1 MKIDLL
7 LPRSDFATAAQ
18 RIIQAENWGFDGV
31 WSAEWQRNAFFPL
44 TLAANNTR
52 SPFTLG
58 ALAAAASARSPM
70 ISAQI
75 AWDLASQSDG
85 RFMLGLD
92 AEAPSF
98 LPADEDDR
106 PFECAAK
113 LREYIESLRAI
124 WRTFQDDARLRFRGR
139 HYRFRLM
146 TPFFNP
152 GPIAKPDIPIFL
164 SGDDSAVWTLA
175 GELCQGWQASALHS
189 ASFLREQILPA
200 LKLGLASAGRSRDS
214 FELVAPVPL
223 ISPRLLAHL
232 ENTEKTEKTEKIT
245 SAKPAR
251 NEAAR
256 INNDFA
262 SYAFSRNYEA
272 FAAYHG
278 WQAPLDSLRAR
289 ARAGAGGAI
298 WQSMPEDMLREI
310 AIVAQPEH
318 APAAIA
324 QRYSGLADRVCII
337 FADWHAEE
345 IAGLAAGLRE
355 QPRDQRS

>member
-1 MKIDLL
+1 MKIDIL

-44 TLAANNTR
+44 TLAANDTR
-52 SPFTLG
+52 SPFALG

-70 ISAQI
+70 VTAQI
-75 AWDLASQSDG
+75 AWDLASQSGG

-98 LPADEDDR
+98 LPAGEDEA
-106 PFECAAK
+106 PFVGATK

-139 HYRFRLM
+139 HYQFRLM

-152 GPIAKPDIPIFL
+152 GPIANPDIAIFL

-175 GELCQGWQASALHS
+175 GELCQGWQANALHS
-189 ASFLREQILPA
+189 ASFLREQVLPA

-214 FELVAPVPL
+214 FELVTPVLL
-223 ISPRLLAHL
+223 ISPRLLAQL
-232 ENTEKTEKTEKIT
+232 EKTEKPGKNA
-245 SAKPAR
+245 SANAAG

-256 INNDFA
+256 INDDFA

-278 WQAPLDSLRAR
+278 WQAPLDSLRAG
-289 ARAGAGGAI
+289 ALAGAGGAL
-298 WQSMPEDMLREI
+298 WQNMPEEMLREI
-310 AIVAQPEH
+310 AIVAQPEN

-324 QRYSGLADRVCII
+324 QRYSGLADRVCLIC
-337 FADWHAEE
+337 ADWHPEE
-345 IAGLAAGLRE
+345 IARLAAGLRE
-355 QPRDQRS
+355 QPRDQTS